1 MAIIAAFSMM
11 GVFFL
16 VGLYVAGALGVL
28 SLVMMQVF
36 SDAPLWNIL
45 GNKAWESN
53 TNFIL
58 VAVPLFLLMGELML
72 RSGMGER
79 MYGALSRWLVFLPGG
94 LLHTNIASCAVF
106 AACSG
111 SSVATSATISRV
123 SLPSFRQRGYSE
135 RLVIGSL
142 AAGGTLGILIPP
154 SIGLII
160 YGVLVEESIGR
171 LYMGGF
177 LPGFLLAITMI
188 LMMVVTSLILPRTA
202 PMDEE
207 VRRLYRAWFHG
218 IGVRRYNA
226 EQMAVLRQEQATE
239 AGIAMPRDRRSYR
252 RGRSILS
259 YSESIS
265 VWLNMLFNAVMGM
278 MSIVPVLFII
288 IIVLGSIY
296 TGWATPTE
304 AAALGVFG
312 ALVVAI
318 ANELYRRIRHNHW
331 AVIGL
336 GIFLFPVVVF
346 SLDDYLREQ
355 EGELRTST
363 TLLTMFGFVW
373 MIGAFIVLFLI
384 SGNIIVSM
392 LGLLWPVPWYFAL
405 LLIGAR
411 GELPPPAYDSWNQ
424 AGGALRVMILDSI
437 ISTVRTSSMIMLI
450 IMAAF
455 TLSFAF
461 ARLGISQ
468 DISEWITALNLN
480 PLQFVIILVFFYLLL
495 GTFMESFA
503 MLVTTIPILT
513 PSLEAVGVDLV
524 WFGIIMV
531 ILVEAALISPPE
543 GINLYILHGV
553 RQDID
558 AQMAEQTAAAQDAL
572 KESTITDVYIGVLPF
587 MGCMAAVIGLLFIF
601 PDIALW
607 APCIIYDNPTR
618 DFLEVVGKT
627 PDATSFWDQVRFCS
641 SEFRPRAYH

>member
-11 GVFFL
+11 GVFFII
-16 VGLYVAGALGVL
+16 GLYVAGALGVL
-28 SLVMMQVF
+28 SLVMMQMF

-177 LPGFLLAITMI
+177 LPGFLLAFTMI
-188 LMMVVTSLILPRTA
+188 LMMIVTSVVLPRTA

-218 IGVRRYNA
+218 LRIRRYNEEQLA
-226 EQMAVLRQEQATE
+226 ELQREQAVE
-239 AGIAMPRDRRSYR
+239 AGIADMHDRHDYR
-252 RGRSILS
+252 RGRSVLS
-259 YSESIS
+259 YGEAVSE
-265 VWLNMLFNAVMGM
+265 WGRMLFEALIGM
-278 MSIVPVLFII
+278 MSIIPVLAII
-288 IIVLGSIY
+288 LVVLGSIY

-304 AAALGVFG
+304 AAALGVVG
-312 ALVVAI
+312 ALVVAV
-318 ANELYRRIRHNHW
+318 ANELYRKISNNTA
-331 AVIGL
+331 AVIL
-336 GIFLFPVVVF
+336 VGIVLFPVVVF
-346 SLDDYLREQ
+346 ALDDYVQQQRGRLS
-355 EGELRTST
+355 GLAAV
-363 TLLTMFGFVW
+363 LVFLGFIFFPAWYLAVYV
-373 MIGAFIVLFLI
+373 IGK
-384 SGNIIVSM
+384 
-392 LGLLWPVPWYFAL
+392 
-405 LLIGAR
+405 R
-411 GELPPPAYDSWNQ
+411 GELPPASYQDWNRTR
-424 AGGALRVMILDSI
+424 GAVQNMVLDAI

-450 IMAAF
+450 VMAAF

-468 DISEWITALNLN
+468 DISEWITGLNLN
-480 PLQFVIILVFFYLLL
+480 ALQFVIILVFFYLLL

-503 MLVTTIPILT
+503 MLVTTIPILAPT
-513 PSLEAVGVDLV
+513 LEAVGVDLV

-553 RQDID
+553 RQDVD
-558 AQMAEQTAAAQDAL
+558 AQMAEQTAAAQEAL
-572 KESTITDVYIGVLPF
+572 RESTITDVYIGVLPF
-587 MGCMAAVIGLLFIF
+587 MGCMSLVIALLFAF

-607 APCIIYDNPTR
+607 APCVIYDDPSR
-618 DFLEVVGKT
+618 DFLQAINVER
-627 PDATSFWDQVRFCS
+627 DAAGFWENVRYCS
-641 SEFRPRAYH
+641 SEFRPRAYQ

>member
-1 MAIIAAFSMM
+1 MAIITAFSMM

-16 VGLYVAGALGVL
+16 IGLYVAGALGVL
-28 SLVMMQVF
+28 SLVMMQAF
-36 SDAPLWNIL
+36 SDANLWNIL

-177 LPGFLLAITMI
+177 LPGFLLA
-188 LMMVVTSLILPRTA
+188 LMMVVTSVLIPRTA

-207 VRRLYRAWFHG
+207 VRRLYRAWFSGLG
-218 IGVRRYNA
+218 IRRYTEEQQA
-226 EQMAVLRQEQATE
+226 EMRREQGVE
-239 AGIAMPRDRRSYR
+239 AGLSDPTERAAYR
-252 RGRSILS
+252 RGRSTLS
-259 YSESIS
+259 YAEATAE
-265 VWLNMLFNAVMGM
+265 WGRMLFEALIGM
-278 MSIVPVLFII
+278 ISIVPVLAII
-288 IIVLGSIY
+288 FVVLGSIY

-312 ALVVAI
+312 ALIVAI
-318 ANELYRRIRHNHW
+318 ANELYRKISNNRAAI
-331 AVIGL
+331 III
-336 GIFLFPVVVF
+336 GIFLFPLVVF
-346 SLDDYLREQ
+346 ALDDYVQQQRGKLTA
-355 EGELRTST
+355 GIT
-363 TLLTMFGFVW
+363 TLVLLGFV
-373 MIGAFIVLFLI
+373 FL
-384 SGNIIVSM
+384 
-392 LGLLWPVPWYFAL
+392 PAWYLAIY
-405 LLIGAR
+405 LIGSR
-411 GELPPPAYDSWNQ
+411 GELPTPSYGDWNR
-424 AGGALRVMILDSI
+424 ARGAVQGMLLDAI

-450 IMAAF
+450 VMAAF

-461 ARLGISQ
+461 ARLGISA
-468 DISEWITALNLN
+468 DISEWITGLNLN
-480 PLQFVIILVFFYLLL
+480 ALQFVIILVFFYLLL

-553 RQDID
+553 RQDVD

-572 KESTITDVYIGVLPF
+572 RESTITDVYIGVLPF
-587 MGCMAAVIGLLFIF
+587 MGCMALVIALLFVF

-607 APCIIYDNPTR
+607 APCIIYDDPSR
-618 DFLEVVGKT
+618 DFLQSVNVEREAAG
-627 PDATSFWDQVRFCS
+627 FWENIRYCS
-641 SEFRPRAYH
+641 SEFRPRAYQ

>member
-16 VGLYVAGALGVL
+16 IGLYVAGALGVL
-28 SLVMMQVF
+28 SLVMMKAF

-160 YGVLVEESIGR
+160 FGVLVEESIGR

-177 LPGFLLAITMI
+177 LPGFLLAFTMM
-188 LMMVVTSLILPRTA
+188 LMMVITSIIFPSTA

-218 IGVRRYNA
+218 VGIRRYPA
-226 EQMAVLRQEQATE
+226 EIMGVLRQEQATE
-239 AGIAMPRDRRSYR
+239 AGITDPADRRAYR
-252 RGRSILS
+252 RGRSALS
-259 YSESIS
+259 YAEAIAE
-265 VWLNMLFNAVMGM
+265 WLRMLKEAALGMAAVL
-278 MSIVPVLFII
+278 PVLVII
-288 IIVLGSIY
+288 VVVLGSIY

-304 AAALGVFG
+304 AAALGVVG

-318 ANELYRRIRHNHW
+318 ANELFKKVQGTYQGWN
-331 AVIGL
+331 GSYQ
-336 GIFLFPVVVF
+336 GIKVML
-346 SLDDYLREQ
+346 LD
-355 EGELRTST
+355 
-363 TLLTMFGFVW
+363 
-373 MIGAFIVLFLI
+373 A
-384 SGNIIVSM
+384 
-392 LGLLWPVPWYFAL
+392 
-405 LLIGAR
+405 
-411 GELPPPAYDSWNQ
+411 
-424 AGGALRVMILDSI
+424 I

-450 IMAAF
+450 VMAAF

-480 PLQFVIILVFFYLLL
+480 ALQFVLILVVFYLLL

-553 RQDID
+553 RQDVD
-558 AQMAEQTAAAQDAL
+558 AQMAEQTTAAQEVL
-572 KESTITDVYIGVLPF
+572 RESTITDVYIGVLPF
-587 MGCMAAVIGLLFIF
+587 MGCMAVVIGLLFAF

-607 APCIIYDNPTR
+607 APCIIYDNPSR

-627 PDATSFWDQVRFCS
+627 PDTLSFWDQIQYCS
-641 SEFRPRAYH
+641 SEFRPRAYQ

>member
-1 MAIIAAFSMM
+1 MAIITAFSMM

-28 SLVMMQVF
+28 SLVMMEAF

-79 MYGALSRWLVFLPGG
+79 MYAALSRWLVFLPGG

-160 YGVLVEESIGR
+160 FGVLVEESIGR

-177 LPGFLLAITMI
+177 LPGFLLAFTMI
-188 LMMVVTSLILPRTA
+188 VMMVVTSIIFPRTA

-207 VRRLYRAWFHG
+207 IKRLYRAWFHG
-218 IGVRRYNA
+218 AGVRRYTA
-226 EQMAVLRQEQATE
+226 EQMETMRREQA
-239 AGIAMPRDRRSYR
+239 AGVGIEDRT
-252 RGRSILS
+252 ILS
-259 YSESIS
+259 YGEAVSE
-265 VWLNMLFNAVMGM
+265 WLRILGRAVVGM
-278 MSIVPVLFII
+278 AAIIPVLII
-288 IIVLGSIY
+288 IVVVLGSIY

-318 ANELYRRIRHNHW
+318 ANELFKKMQGIYAEWSDSARGIRHM
-331 AVIGL
+331 L
-336 GIFLFPVVVF
+336 
-346 SLDDYLREQ
+346 LD
-355 EGELRTST
+355 
-363 TLLTMFGFVW
+363 
-373 MIGAFIVLFLI
+373 A
-384 SGNIIVSM
+384 
-392 LGLLWPVPWYFAL
+392 
-405 LLIGAR
+405 
-411 GELPPPAYDSWNQ
+411 
-424 AGGALRVMILDSI
+424 I

-450 IMAAF
+450 VMAAF

-461 ARLGISQ
+461 ARLGISS
-468 DISEWITALNLN
+468 DISEWITGLNLN
-480 PLQFVIILVFFYLLL
+480 ALQFVIILVFFYLLL

-553 RQDID
+553 RQDVD
-558 AQMAEQTAAAQDAL
+558 QQMAEQTAAAQEVL
-572 KESTITDVYIGVLPF
+572 RESTITDVYIGVLPF
-587 MGCMAAVIGLLFIF
+587 MGCMAVVIALLFAF

-607 APCIIYDNPTR
+607 APCVIYDTPGNHFALADIARSAGAAPEALDQIGREAMLER
-618 DFLEVVGKT
+618 DEQMRFRDLIDLTITQSGSPALAQLGTEGIQDHIRAAAG
-627 PDATSFWDQVRFCS
+627 DASLWENVRYCS
-641 SEFRPRAYH
+641 SEFRPRAYQ

>member
-1 MAIIAAFSMM
+1 MAIITAFSMM

-16 VGLYVAGALGVL
+16 IGLYVAGALGVL
-28 SLVMMQVF
+28 SLVMMQAF

-160 YGVLVEESIGR
+160 FGVLVEESIGR

-177 LPGFLLAITMI
+177 LPGFLLAFTMI
-188 LMMVVTSLILPRTA
+188 LMMVVTSVIFPRTA
-202 PMDEE
+202 PMDDE
-207 VRRLYRAWFHG
+207 VRRLYRAWFNG
-218 IGVRRYNA
+218 IGVRRYTD
-226 EQMAVLRQEQATE
+226 EQMNVMRQEQTTE
-239 AGIAMPRDRRSYR
+239 AGLTDPVERAAYR
-252 RGRSILS
+252 RGRSTLS
-259 YSESIS
+259 YGEAITE
-265 VWLNMLFNAVMGM
+265 WLRMLKDATVGLLA
-278 MSIVPVLFII
+278 IIPVLII
-288 IIVLGSIY
+288 IVVVLGSIY

-318 ANELYRRIRHNHW
+318 ANELYKRS
-331 AVIGL
+331 L
-336 GIFLFPVVVF
+336 GIYANWGESMRGIRIML
-346 SLDDYLREQ
+346 LD
-355 EGELRTST
+355 
-363 TLLTMFGFVW
+363 
-373 MIGAFIVLFLI
+373 A
-384 SGNIIVSM
+384 
-392 LGLLWPVPWYFAL
+392 
-405 LLIGAR
+405 
-411 GELPPPAYDSWNQ
+411 
-424 AGGALRVMILDSI
+424 I

-450 IMAAF
+450 VMAAF

-480 PLQFVIILVFFYLLL
+480 ALQFVIILVVFYLLL

-553 RQDID
+553 RQDVD
-558 AQMAEQTAAAQDAL
+558 QQMAEQTAAAQEAL
-572 KESTITDVYIGVLPF
+572 QESTITDVYIGVLPF
-587 MGCMAAVIGLLFIF
+587 MGCMALVIALLFVF

-607 APCIIYDNPTR
+607 APCVIYDDPSR
-618 DFLEVVGKT
+618 DFLQSVNIEREAAG
-627 PDATSFWDQVRFCS
+627 FWENVRYCA
-641 SEFRPRAYH
+641 SEFRPRAYQ

>member
-1 MAIIAAFSMM
+1 MAIITAFSMM

-16 VGLYVAGALGVL
+16 IGLYVAGALGVL

-177 LPGFLLAITMI
+177 LPGFLLAFTMI
-188 LMMVVTSLILPRTA
+188 LMMVVTSVILPRTA
-202 PMDEE
+202 PMDDE
-207 VRRLYRAWFHG
+207 VRRLYRAWFNGLG
-218 IGVRRYNA
+218 IRRYTD
-226 EQMAVLRQEQATE
+226 EQGEELRREQATE
-239 AGIAMPRDRRSYR
+239 IALSDPVERAAYR
-252 RGRSILS
+252 RGRSTLS
-259 YSESIS
+259 YGEATSE
-265 VWLNMLFNAVMGM
+265 WLRMIKEATVGLLA
-278 MSIVPVLFII
+278 IVPVLII
-288 IIVLGSIY
+288 IMVVLGSIY

-318 ANELYRRIRHNHW
+318 TNELFKKPLGVYADWGAASRGIRIM
-331 AVIGL
+331 L
-336 GIFLFPVVVF
+336 
-346 SLDDYLREQ
+346 LD
-355 EGELRTST
+355 
-363 TLLTMFGFVW
+363 
-373 MIGAFIVLFLI
+373 A
-384 SGNIIVSM
+384 
-392 LGLLWPVPWYFAL
+392 
-405 LLIGAR
+405 
-411 GELPPPAYDSWNQ
+411 
-424 AGGALRVMILDSI
+424 I

-450 IMAAF
+450 VMAAF

-468 DISEWITALNLN
+468 DISEWITGLNLN
-480 PLQFVIILVFFYLLL
+480 ALQFVIILVFFYLLL

-513 PSLEAVGVDLV
+513 PSLEAVGVDLI

-553 RQDID
+553 RQDVD
-558 AQMAEQTAAAQDAL
+558 QQMAEQTAAAQEAL
-572 KESTITDVYIGVLPF
+572 RESTITDVYIGVLPF
-587 MGCMAAVIGLLFIF
+587 MGCMALVIALLFAF

-607 APCIIYDNPTR
+607 APCIIYDDPSR
-618 DFLEVVGKT
+618 DFLQTVNVEREAAG
-627 PDATSFWDQVRFCS
+627 FWESVRYCS
-641 SEFRPRAYH
+641 SEFRPRAYN

>member
-1 MAIIAAFSMM
+1 MAIITAFSMM

-16 VGLYVAGALGVL
+16 IGLYVAGALGVL

-79 MYGALSRWLVFLPGG
+79 MYGSLSRWLVFLPGG

-177 LPGFLLAITMI
+177 LPGFLLAFTMI
-188 LMMVVTSLILPRTA
+188 LMMVFTSVLIPRTA

-207 VRRLYRAWFHG
+207 VRRLYRAWFNG
-218 IGVRRYNA
+218 IGVRRYSDEQQA
-226 EQMAVLRQEQATE
+226 EMRREQGVE
-239 AGIAMPRDRRSYR
+239 AGLSDPEERAAYR
-252 RGRSILS
+252 RGRSTLS
-259 YSESIS
+259 YSEATSE
-265 VWLNMLFNAVMGM
+265 WGRMLFEALIGM
-278 MSIVPVLFII
+278 IAIIPVLAII
-288 IIVLGSIY
+288 FVVLGSIY

-312 ALVVAI
+312 ALIVAI
-318 ANELYRRIRHNHW
+318 ANELYRKISNNRAAIII
-331 AVIGL
+331 IG
-336 GIFLFPVVVF
+336 IALFPVVVF
-346 SLDDYLREQ
+346 ALDDYVQQQRGKLP
-355 EGELRTST
+355 GAITALV
-363 TLLTMFGFVW
+363 LLGFV
-373 MIGAFIVLFLI
+373 FL
-384 SGNIIVSM
+384 
-392 LGLLWPVPWYFAL
+392 PAWYLAIY
-405 LLIGAR
+405 LIGRR
-411 GELPPPAYDSWNQ
+411 GELPTPSYGDWNR
-424 AGGALRVMILDSI
+424 ARGAVQVMLSDAI

-450 IMAAF
+450 VMAAF

-468 DISEWITALNLN
+468 DISEWITGLNLN
-480 PLQFVIILVFFYLLL
+480 ALQFVIILVFFYLLL

-553 RQDID
+553 RQDVD
-558 AQMAEQTAAAQDAL
+558 QQMAEQTAAAQEAL
-572 KESTITDVYIGVLPF
+572 RESTITDVYIGVLPF
-587 MGCMAAVIGLLFIF
+587 MACMATVIGLLFVF

-607 APCIIYDNPTR
+607 APCIIYDDPSR
-618 DFLEVVGKT
+618 DFLQAINVEREAAG
-627 PDATSFWDQVRFCS
+627 FWENIRYCS
-641 SEFRPRAYH
+641 SEFRPRAYE

>member
-1 MAIIAAFSMM
+1 MVIITAFSMM

-16 VGLYVAGALGVL
+16 IGLYVAGALGVL
-28 SLVMMQVF
+28 SLVMMQAF

-177 LPGFLLAITMI
+177 LPGFLLAFTMMF
-188 LMMVVTSLILPRTA
+188 MMVITSVIFPSTA
-202 PMDEE
+202 PMDEG

-218 IGVRRYNA
+218 VGIRRYGA
-226 EQMAVLRQEQATE
+226 DQVAVLQQERATE
-239 AGIAMPRDRRSYR
+239 AGIADIEGRRAYR
-252 RGRSILS
+252 RGRSVLS
-259 YSESIS
+259 YREA
-265 VWLNMLFNAVMGM
+265 VGEWLRMLGEAAVGM
-278 MSIVPVLFII
+278 AAILPVLII
-288 IIVLGSIY
+288 IVVVLGSIY

-304 AAALGVFG
+304 AAALGVVG

-318 ANELYRRIRHNHW
+318 ANEVYKRVQGTYADWGGSYR
-331 AVIGL
+331 
-336 GIFLFPVVVF
+336 GIK
-346 SLDDYLREQ
+346 
-355 EGELRTST
+355 
-363 TLLTMFGFVW
+363 
-373 MIGAFIVLFLI
+373 I
-384 SGNIIVSM
+384 M
-392 LGLLWPVPWYFAL
+392 L
-405 LLIGAR
+405 
-411 GELPPPAYDSWNQ
+411 
-424 AGGALRVMILDSI
+424 MDSI

-450 IMAAF
+450 VMAAF

-468 DISEWITALNLN
+468 DISEWITGLNLN
-480 PLQFVIILVFFYLLL
+480 ALQFVIILVFFYLLL

-503 MLVTTIPILT
+503 MLVTTIPILV

-553 RQDID
+553 RQDVD
-558 AQMAEQTAAAQDAL
+558 AQMAAQTEAAQEVL
-572 KESTITDVYIGVLPF
+572 RESTITDVYIGVMPF
-587 MGCMAAVIGLLFIF
+587 MGCMAAVIALLFVF
-601 PDIALW
+601 PDIALY
-607 APCIIYDNPTR
+607 APCVFYDNLTGYFALADIAREAGASPEVIDQISREALLPRAEQMRFRELIDLTIIQTGDPTLANLGAEGVQAQIR
-618 DFLEVVGKT
+618 ESTGDPGG
-627 PDATSFWDQVRFCS
+627 WDLMRFCA
-641 SEFRPRAYH
+641 SEFRPRAYE

>member
-16 VGLYVAGALGVL
+16 IGLYVAGALGVL
-28 SLVMMQVF
+28 SLVMMQAF

-160 YGVLVEESIGR
+160 FGVLVEESIGR

-177 LPGFLLAITMI
+177 LPGFLLAFTMM
-188 LMMVVTSLILPRTA
+188 LMMVITSIIFPSTA

-218 IGVRRYNA
+218 VGIRRYPA
-226 EQMAVLRQEQATE
+226 EIMGVLRQEQATE
-239 AGIAMPRDRRSYR
+239 AGITDPADRRAYR
-252 RGRSILS
+252 RGRSALS
-259 YSESIS
+259 YAEAIAE
-265 VWLNMLFNAVMGM
+265 WLRMLKEAALGMAAVL
-278 MSIVPVLFII
+278 PVLVII
-288 IIVLGSIY
+288 VVVLGSIY

-304 AAALGVFG
+304 AAALGVVG

-318 ANELYRRIRHNHW
+318 ANELFKKVQGTYQGWN
-331 AVIGL
+331 GSYQ
-336 GIFLFPVVVF
+336 GIKVML
-346 SLDDYLREQ
+346 LD
-355 EGELRTST
+355 
-363 TLLTMFGFVW
+363 
-373 MIGAFIVLFLI
+373 A
-384 SGNIIVSM
+384 
-392 LGLLWPVPWYFAL
+392 
-405 LLIGAR
+405 
-411 GELPPPAYDSWNQ
+411 
-424 AGGALRVMILDSI
+424 I

-450 IMAAF
+450 VMAAF

-480 PLQFVIILVFFYLLL
+480 ALQFVLILVVFYLLL

-503 MLVTTIPILT
+503 MLVTTIPILA

-558 AQMAEQTAAAQDAL
+558 AQMAEQTAAAQEVL
-572 KESTITDVYIGVLPF
+572 RESTITDVYIGVLPF
-587 MGCMAAVIGLLFIF
+587 MGCMAVVIGLLFAF

-607 APCIIYDNPTR
+607 APCIIYDNPSR

-627 PDATSFWDQVRFCS
+627 PETLSFWDQIQFCS
-641 SEFRPRAYH
+641 SEFRPRAYQ

>member
-1 MAIIAAFSMM
+1 MAIITAFSMM

-16 VGLYVAGALGVL
+16 IGLYVAGALGVL

-36 SDAPLWNIL
+36 SDAPLWNVM
-45 GNKAWESN
+45 GSKAWE
-53 TNFIL
+53 TNRLFIL

-160 YGVLVEESIGR
+160 FGVLVEESVGR
-171 LYMGGF
+171 LYMAGF
-177 LPGFLLAITMI
+177 LPGFLLAFTMI
-188 LMMVVTSLILPRTA
+188 GMMAATSVLIPGTA

-207 VRRLYRAWFHG
+207 VRRLYRAWFNG
-218 IGVRRYNA
+218 IGIRRYSE
-226 EQMAVLRQEQATE
+226 EQLEALQQEQATE
-239 AGIAMPRDRRSYR
+239 AGLTDATERAAYR
-252 RGRSILS
+252 RGRSTLS
-259 YSESIS
+259 YGEATAE
-265 VWLNMLFNAVMGM
+265 WLRMLKEAVIGLLA
-278 MSIVPVLFII
+278 IIPVLII
-288 IIVLGSIY
+288 IVVVLGSIY

-304 AAALGVFG
+304 AAALGVVG
-312 ALVVAI
+312 ALLVAV
-318 ANELYRRIRHNHW
+318 ANELYKRQQGIYASWGESIRSIK
-331 AVIGL
+331 VML
-336 GIFLFPVVVF
+336 
-346 SLDDYLREQ
+346 LD
-355 EGELRTST
+355 
-363 TLLTMFGFVW
+363 
-373 MIGAFIVLFLI
+373 A
-384 SGNIIVSM
+384 
-392 LGLLWPVPWYFAL
+392 
-405 LLIGAR
+405 
-411 GELPPPAYDSWNQ
+411 
-424 AGGALRVMILDSI
+424 I

-450 IMAAF
+450 VMAAF

-461 ARLGISQ
+461 ARLGISH
-468 DISEWITALNLN
+468 DISEWITGLNLN
-480 PLQFVIILVFFYLLL
+480 ALQFVIILVFFYLLL

-553 RQDID
+553 RQDVD
-558 AQMAEQTAAAQDAL
+558 AQMAEQTAAAQETL
-572 KESTITDVYIGVLPF
+572 RESTITDVYIGVMPF
-587 MGCMAAVIGLLFIF
+587 MGCMALVIGLLFIF

-607 APCIIYDNPTR
+607 APCIIYDVPSREFLQFANIER
-618 DFLEVVGKT
+618 DAVGL
-627 PDATSFWDQVRFCS
+627 WDNIRYCS
-641 SEFRPRAYH
+641 SEFRPRAYQ

>member
-1 MAIIAAFSMM
+1 MAIITAFSMM

-16 VGLYVAGALGVL
+16 IGLYVAGALGVL
-28 SLVMMQVF
+28 SLVMMQAF

-177 LPGFLLAITMI
+177 LPGFLLAFTMI
-188 LMMVVTSLILPRTA
+188 LMMIVTSVIFPRTA

-218 IGVRRYNA
+218 ISVRRYTDA
-226 EQMAVLRQEQATE
+226 QMAVMRQEQATE
-239 AGIAMPRDRRSYR
+239 AGLTDPVDRAAYR
-252 RGRSILS
+252 RGRSTLS
-259 YSESIS
+259 YPEAITE
-265 VWLNMLFNAVMGM
+265 WLRMIKGATIGLLA
-278 MSIVPVLFII
+278 IIPVLII
-288 IIVLGSIY
+288 ILVVLGSIY

-318 ANELYRRIRHNHW
+318 ANELYKRSQGIYADWGQSMRGIRIM
-331 AVIGL
+331 L
-336 GIFLFPVVVF
+336 
-346 SLDDYLREQ
+346 LD
-355 EGELRTST
+355 
-363 TLLTMFGFVW
+363 
-373 MIGAFIVLFLI
+373 A
-384 SGNIIVSM
+384 
-392 LGLLWPVPWYFAL
+392 
-405 LLIGAR
+405 
-411 GELPPPAYDSWNQ
+411 
-424 AGGALRVMILDSI
+424 I

-450 IMAAF
+450 VMAAF

-468 DISEWITALNLN
+468 DISEWITGLNLN
-480 PLQFVIILVFFYLLL
+480 ALQFVIILVFFYLLL

-553 RQDID
+553 RQDVD
-558 AQMAEQTAAAQDAL
+558 QQMAEQTAAAQEAL
-572 KESTITDVYIGVLPF
+572 RESTITDVYIGVLPF
-587 MGCMAAVIGLLFIF
+587 MGCMALVIALLFAF

-607 APCIIYDNPTR
+607 APCIIYDDPSR
-618 DFLEVVGKT
+618 DFLQSVNVER
-627 PDATSFWDQVRFCS
+627 DAAGFWEQIRYCS
-641 SEFRPRAYH
+641 SEFRPRAYQ

>member
-1 MAIIAAFSMM
+1 MAIITAFSMM

-16 VGLYVAGALGVL
+16 IGLYVAGALGVL
-28 SLVMMQVF
+28 SLVMMQAF

-177 LPGFLLAITMI
+177 LPGFLLAFTMI
-188 LMMVVTSLILPRTA
+188 LMMIITSVIFPRTA
-202 PMDEE
+202 PMDDE

-218 IGVRRYNA
+218 IAIRRYTD
-226 EQMAVLRQEQATE
+226 EQMTVMRQEQATE
-239 AGIAMPRDRRSYR
+239 AGLTDPADRAAYR
-252 RGRSILS
+252 RGRSTLS
-259 YSESIS
+259 YPEAIAE
-265 VWLNMLFNAVMGM
+265 WLRMVKEATIGLLA
-278 MSIVPVLFII
+278 IIPVLLII
-288 IIVLGSIY
+288 IVVLGSIY

-318 ANELYRRIRHNHW
+318 ANELYKRPQGIYADWGQSMRGIRIM
-331 AVIGL
+331 L
-336 GIFLFPVVVF
+336 
-346 SLDDYLREQ
+346 LD
-355 EGELRTST
+355 
-363 TLLTMFGFVW
+363 
-373 MIGAFIVLFLI
+373 A
-384 SGNIIVSM
+384 
-392 LGLLWPVPWYFAL
+392 
-405 LLIGAR
+405 
-411 GELPPPAYDSWNQ
+411 
-424 AGGALRVMILDSI
+424 I

-450 IMAAF
+450 VMAAF

-468 DISEWITALNLN
+468 DISEWITGLNLN
-480 PLQFVIILVFFYLLL
+480 ALQFVIILVFFYLLL

-553 RQDID
+553 RQDVD
-558 AQMAEQTAAAQDAL
+558 QQMAEQTAAAQEAL
-572 KESTITDVYIGVLPF
+572 RESTITDVYIGVLPF
-587 MGCMAAVIGLLFIF
+587 MGCMALVIALLFAF

-607 APCIIYDNPTR
+607 APCIIYDDPSR
-618 DFLEVVGKT
+618 DFLQSVNVER
-627 PDATSFWDQVRFCS
+627 DAAGFWEQIRYCS
-641 SEFRPRAYH
+641 SEFRPRAYQ

>member
-16 VGLYVAGALGVL
+16 IGLYVAGALGVL
-28 SLVMMQVF
+28 SLVMMQAF

-160 YGVLVEESIGR
+160 FGVLVEESIGR

-177 LPGFLLAITMI
+177 LPGFLLAFTMM
-188 LMMVVTSLILPRTA
+188 LMMVITSIIFPSTA

-218 IGVRRYNA
+218 VGIRRYPA
-226 EQMAVLRQEQATE
+226 EIMGVLRQEQATE
-239 AGIAMPRDRRSYR
+239 AGITDPADRRAYR
-252 RGRSILS
+252 RGRSALS
-259 YSESIS
+259 YAEAIAE
-265 VWLNMLFNAVMGM
+265 WLRMLKEAALGMAAVL
-278 MSIVPVLFII
+278 PVLVII
-288 IIVLGSIY
+288 VVVLGSIY

-304 AAALGVFG
+304 AAALGVVG

-318 ANELYRRIRHNHW
+318 ANELFKKVQGTYQGWN
-331 AVIGL
+331 GSYQ
-336 GIFLFPVVVF
+336 GIKVML
-346 SLDDYLREQ
+346 LD
-355 EGELRTST
+355 
-363 TLLTMFGFVW
+363 
-373 MIGAFIVLFLI
+373 A
-384 SGNIIVSM
+384 
-392 LGLLWPVPWYFAL
+392 
-405 LLIGAR
+405 
-411 GELPPPAYDSWNQ
+411 
-424 AGGALRVMILDSI
+424 I

-450 IMAAF
+450 VMAAF

-480 PLQFVIILVFFYLLL
+480 ALQFVLILVVFYLLL

-553 RQDID
+553 RQDVD
-558 AQMAEQTAAAQDAL
+558 AQMAEQTTAAQEVL
-572 KESTITDVYIGVLPF
+572 RESTITDVYIGVLPF
-587 MGCMAAVIGLLFIF
+587 MGCMAVVIGLLFAF

-607 APCIIYDNPTR
+607 APCIIYDNPSR

-627 PDATSFWDQVRFCS
+627 PDTLSFWDQIQYCS
-641 SEFRPRAYH
+641 SEFRPRAYQ

>member
-1 MAIIAAFSMM
+1 MAIITAFSMM

-16 VGLYVAGALGVL
+16 IGLYVAGALGVL
-28 SLVMMQVF
+28 SLVMMQAF

-177 LPGFLLAITMI
+177 LPGFLLAFTMI
-188 LMMVVTSLILPRTA
+188 LMMVVTSVIFPRTA

-207 VRRLYRAWFHG
+207 VRRLYRAWFSG
-218 IGVRRYNA
+218 IGIRRYSDEQLA
-226 EQMAVLRQEQATE
+226 ELQRERTTE
-239 AGIAMPRDRRSYR
+239 AGIANPVERAAYR
-252 RGRSILS
+252 RGRSTLS
-259 YSESIS
+259 YGEATGE
-265 VWLNMLFNAVMGM
+265 WLRMVKEATLGLVA
-278 MSIVPVLFII
+278 IIPVLLII
-288 IIVLGSIY
+288 IVVLGSIY

-304 AAALGVFG
+304 AAALGVVG

-318 ANELYRRIRHNHW
+318 ANELYKRPQGAYANW
-331 AVIGL
+331 
-336 GIFLFPVVVF
+336 
-346 SLDDYLREQ
+346 
-355 EGELRTST
+355 GES
-363 TLLTMFGFVW
+363 
-373 MIGAFIVLFLI
+373 
-384 SGNIIVSM
+384 
-392 LGLLWPVPWYFAL
+392 
-405 LLIGAR
+405 AR
-411 GELPPPAYDSWNQ
+411 GI
-424 AGGALRVMILDSI
+424 RVMLLDAI

-450 IMAAF
+450 VMAAF

-468 DISEWITALNLN
+468 DISEWITGLNLN
-480 PLQFVIILVFFYLLL
+480 ALQFVIILVFFYLLL

-553 RQDID
+553 RQDVD
-558 AQMAEQTAAAQDAL
+558 AQMAEQTAAAQEAL
-572 KESTITDVYIGVLPF
+572 RESTITDVYIGVLPF
-587 MGCMAAVIGLLFIF
+587 MGCMAAVIALLFAF

-607 APCIIYDNPTR
+607 APCIIYDDPSREFLQSVNVER
-618 DFLEVVGKT
+618 DAAG
-627 PDATSFWDQVRFCS
+627 FWENIRYCS
-641 SEFRPRAYH
+641 SEFRPRAYE

>member
-16 VGLYVAGALGVL
+16 IGLYVAGALGVL
-28 SLVMMQVF
+28 SLVMMQFF

-160 YGVLVEESIGR
+160 FGVLVEESIGR
-171 LYMGGF
+171 LYMAGF
-177 LPGFLLAITMI
+177 LPGFLLAFTMI
-188 LMMVVTSLILPRTA
+188 AMMVVTSALIPRTA
-202 PMDEE
+202 PMDDE
-207 VRRLYRAWFHG
+207 VRRLYRAWFSG
-218 IGVRRYNA
+218 IGIRRYTEA
-226 EQMAVLRQEQATE
+226 QLEVLRREQATE
-239 AGIAMPRDRRSYR
+239 ASLTDPRERAAYR
-252 RGRSILS
+252 RGRSTLT
-259 YSESIS
+259 YREGT
-265 VWLNMLFNAVMGM
+265 VEWLRMLKTALFGLLA
-278 MSIVPVLFII
+278 IIPVLII
-288 IIVLGSIY
+288 IAVVLGSIY

-318 ANELYRRIRHNHW
+318 ANELYKKPHGTYRSWGESLR
-331 AVIGL
+331 
-336 GIFLFPVVVF
+336 GIKVML
-346 SLDDYLREQ
+346 LD
-355 EGELRTST
+355 
-363 TLLTMFGFVW
+363 
-373 MIGAFIVLFLI
+373 A
-384 SGNIIVSM
+384 
-392 LGLLWPVPWYFAL
+392 
-405 LLIGAR
+405 
-411 GELPPPAYDSWNQ
+411 
-424 AGGALRVMILDSI
+424 I

-450 IMAAF
+450 VMAAF

-468 DISEWITALNLN
+468 DISEWITGLNLN
-480 PLQFVIILVFFYLLL
+480 ALQFVIILVFFYLLL

-553 RQDID
+553 RQDVD
-558 AQMAEQTAAAQDAL
+558 AQMAEQTAAAQEVL
-572 KESTITDVYIGVLPF
+572 RESTITDVYIGVLPF
-587 MGCMAAVIGLLFIF
+587 MGCMALVIGLLFVF

-607 APCIIYDNPTR
+607 APCIIYDDPSR
-618 DFLEVVGKT
+618 DFLQSVNIEREAAG
-627 PDATSFWDQVRFCS
+627 FWENIRYCS
-641 SEFRPRAYH
+641 SEFRPRAYE

>member
-16 VGLYVAGALGVL
+16 IGLYVAGALGVL

-177 LPGFLLAITMI
+177 LPGFLLAFVMI
-188 LMMVVTSLILPRTA
+188 LMMIITSIIFPGTA
-202 PMDEE
+202 PMEE
-207 VRRLYRAWFHG
+207 GVRRLYRAWFNG
-218 IGVRRYNA
+218 ISVRRYNQ
-226 EQMAVLRQEQATE
+226 EQMTTMRQEQAIE
-239 AGIAMPRDRRSYR
+239 AGLSDIDDRRAYR
-252 RGRSILS
+252 RGRSTLS
-259 YSESIS
+259 YSEA
-265 VWLNMLFNAVMGM
+265 VAEWLRMIKEATFGLIA
-278 MSIVPVLFII
+278 IIPVLII
-288 IIVLGSIY
+288 IVVVLGSIY

-304 AAALGVFG
+304 AAAIGVVG

-318 ANELYRRIRHNHW
+318 ANELYKR
-331 AVIGL
+331 VL
-336 GIFLFPVVVF
+336 GIYPDWNGSYQGIKVML
-346 SLDDYLREQ
+346 LD
-355 EGELRTST
+355 
-363 TLLTMFGFVW
+363 
-373 MIGAFIVLFLI
+373 A
-384 SGNIIVSM
+384 
-392 LGLLWPVPWYFAL
+392 
-405 LLIGAR
+405 
-411 GELPPPAYDSWNQ
+411 
-424 AGGALRVMILDSI
+424 I

-450 IMAAF
+450 VMAAF

-461 ARLGISQ
+461 ARLGISG
-468 DISEWITALNLN
+468 DISEWITGLNLN
-480 PLQFVIILVFFYLLL
+480 ALQFVIILVFFYLLL

-553 RQDID
+553 RQDVD
-558 AQMAEQTAAAQDAL
+558 RQMAEQTAEAQAALQQ
-572 KESTITDVYIGVLPF
+572 STITDVYIGVLPF
-587 MGCMAAVIGLLFIF
+587 MGCMALVIALLFVF

-607 APCIIYDNPTR
+607 APCIIYDDPSR
-618 DFLEVVGKT
+618 DFLQSVNVER
-627 PDATSFWDQVRFCS
+627 DAAGFWEQVRYCS
-641 SEFRPRAYH
+641 SEFRPLAYR

>member
-1 MAIIAAFSMM
+1 MAIITAFSMM

-16 VGLYVAGALGVL
+16 IGLYVAGALGVL
-28 SLVMMQVF
+28 SLVMMQAF

-177 LPGFLLAITMI
+177 LPGFLLAFTMI
-188 LMMVVTSLILPRTA
+188 LMMIVTSVIFPRTA

-218 IGVRRYNA
+218 IAVRRYTD
-226 EQMAVLRQEQATE
+226 EQMAVMRQEQATE
-239 AGIAMPRDRRSYR
+239 AGLTDPADRAAYR
-252 RGRSILS
+252 RGRSTLS
-259 YSESIS
+259 YPEAITEWLRMIKEASIG
-265 VWLNMLFNAVMGM
+265 LLA
-278 MSIVPVLFII
+278 IIPVLLII
-288 IIVLGSIY
+288 IVVLGSIY

-318 ANELYRRIRHNHW
+318 ANELYKRPQG
-331 AVIGL
+331 VY
-336 GIFLFPVVVF
+336 
-346 SLDDYLREQ
+346 SD
-355 EGELRTST
+355 
-363 TLLTMFGFVW
+363 
-373 MIGAFIVLFLI
+373 
-384 SGNIIVSM
+384 
-392 LGLLWPVPWYFAL
+392 
-405 LLIGAR
+405 
-411 GELPPPAYDSWNQ
+411 WNQ
-424 AGGALRVMILDSI
+424 SMRGIRIMLLDAI

-450 IMAAF
+450 VMAAF

-468 DISEWITALNLN
+468 DISEWITGLNLN
-480 PLQFVIILVFFYLLL
+480 ALQFVIILVFFYLLL

-553 RQDID
+553 RQDVD
-558 AQMAEQTAAAQDAL
+558 QQMAEQTAAAQEAL
-572 KESTITDVYIGVLPF
+572 RESTITDVYIGVLPF
-587 MGCMAAVIGLLFIF
+587 MGCMALVIALLFAF

-607 APCIIYDNPTR
+607 APCIIYDDPSR
-618 DFLEVVGKT
+618 DFLQSVNIER
-627 PDATSFWDQVRFCS
+627 DAAGFWEQIRYCS
-641 SEFRPRAYH
+641 SEFRPRAYE

>member
-1 MAIIAAFSMM
+1 MAIITAFSMM

-16 VGLYVAGALGVL
+16 IGLYVAGALGVL
-28 SLVMMQVF
+28 SLVMMQAF
-36 SDAPLWNIL
+36 SDAPLWTIL

-53 TNFIL
+53 INFIL

-160 YGVLVEESIGR
+160 FGVLVEESIGR

-177 LPGFLLAITMI
+177 MPGFLLAFTMM
-188 LMMVVTSLILPRTA
+188 LMMIVTSVVIPRTA

-207 VRRLYRAWFHG
+207 VRRLYRGWFNG
-218 IGVRRYNA
+218 IGVRRYSDDQQA
-226 EQMAVLRQEQATE
+226 AMRQEQATE
-239 AGIAMPRDRRSYR
+239 AGLTDPEERAAYR
-252 RGRSILS
+252 RGRSTLS
-259 YSESIS
+259 YGEATSE
-265 VWLNMLFNAVMGM
+265 WLRMLKEALVGLLA
-278 MSIVPVLFII
+278 IVPVLII
-288 IIVLGSIY
+288 IAVVLGSIY

-318 ANELYRRIRHNHW
+318 ANELYKRAQGIYANWGESMRGIRIM
-331 AVIGL
+331 L
-336 GIFLFPVVVF
+336 
-346 SLDDYLREQ
+346 LD
-355 EGELRTST
+355 
-363 TLLTMFGFVW
+363 
-373 MIGAFIVLFLI
+373 A
-384 SGNIIVSM
+384 
-392 LGLLWPVPWYFAL
+392 
-405 LLIGAR
+405 
-411 GELPPPAYDSWNQ
+411 
-424 AGGALRVMILDSI
+424 I

-450 IMAAF
+450 VMAAF

-468 DISEWITALNLN
+468 DISEWITGLNLN
-480 PLQFVIILVFFYLLL
+480 ALQFVIILVFFYLLL

-503 MLVTTIPILT
+503 MLVTTIPILAPT
-513 PSLEAVGVDLV
+513 LEAVGVDLV

-553 RQDID
+553 RQDVD
-558 AQMAEQTAAAQDAL
+558 AQMAEQTAAAQEAL
-572 KESTITDVYIGVLPF
+572 RESTITDVYIGVLPF
-587 MGCMAAVIGLLFIF
+587 MGCMALVIALLFAF

-607 APCIIYDNPTR
+607 APCIIYDDPSR
-618 DFLEVVGKT
+618 EFLQSVNVEREAAG
-627 PDATSFWDQVRFCS
+627 FWESVRYCS
-641 SEFRPRAYH
+641 SEFRPRAYQ

>member
-1 MAIIAAFSMM
+1 MAIITAFSMM

-28 SLVMMQVF
+28 SLVMMEAF

-79 MYGALSRWLVFLPGG
+79 MYAALSRWLVFLPGG

-160 YGVLVEESIGR
+160 FGVLVEESIGR

-177 LPGFLLAITMI
+177 LPGFLLAFTMI
-188 LMMVVTSLILPRTA
+188 VMMVVTSIIFPRTA

-207 VRRLYRAWFHG
+207 IKRLYRAWFHG
-218 IGVRRYNA
+218 AGIRRYTA
-226 EQMAVLRQEQATE
+226 EQMETMRREQA
-239 AGIAMPRDRRSYR
+239 AGVGIEDRTM
-252 RGRSILS
+252 LS
-259 YSESIS
+259 YGEAVSE
-265 VWLNMLFNAVMGM
+265 WLRILGRAVVGM
-278 MSIVPVLFII
+278 AAIIPVLII
-288 IIVLGSIY
+288 IVVVLGSIY

-318 ANELYRRIRHNHW
+318 ANELFKKMQGIYAEWGDSVRGIRHM
-331 AVIGL
+331 L
-336 GIFLFPVVVF
+336 
-346 SLDDYLREQ
+346 LD
-355 EGELRTST
+355 
-363 TLLTMFGFVW
+363 
-373 MIGAFIVLFLI
+373 A
-384 SGNIIVSM
+384 
-392 LGLLWPVPWYFAL
+392 
-405 LLIGAR
+405 
-411 GELPPPAYDSWNQ
+411 
-424 AGGALRVMILDSI
+424 I

-450 IMAAF
+450 VMAAF

-461 ARLGISQ
+461 ARLGISS
-468 DISEWITALNLN
+468 DISEWITGLNLN
-480 PLQFVIILVFFYLLL
+480 ALQFVIILVFFYLLL

-553 RQDID
+553 RQDVD
-558 AQMAEQTAAAQDAL
+558 QQMAEQTAAAQEVL
-572 KESTITDVYIGVLPF
+572 RESTITDVYIGVLPF
-587 MGCMAAVIGLLFIF
+587 MGCMAVVIALLFAF

-607 APCIIYDNPTR
+607 APCVIYDTPGNHFALADIARSAGAAPEALDQIGREAMLER
-618 DFLEVVGKT
+618 DEQMRFRDLIDLTITQSGSPALAQLGTEGIQDQIRAGAG
-627 PDATSFWDQVRFCS
+627 DASLWENVRYCS
-641 SEFRPRAYH
+641 SEFRPRAYQ